1 MMRYNQIGTLV
12 TVGEGEGEGV
22 GGSGTLSVSACFPNL
37 AKSPVVMAQGG
48 NTNDMLVERET
59 RLFEEEEE
67 EGALL

>member
-1 MMRYNQIGTLV
+1 M
-12 TVGEGEGEGV
+12 
-22 GGSGTLSVSACFPNL
+22 SVSACFPNL

-48 NTNDMLVERET
+48 NTKDMLVERET